1 MARTTYKKKI
11 MRKLIFVFLFSFVA
25 IVSYSQVNVLKV
37 DYEEGLKLAKQQ
49 GKLVLVDCT
58 TDGG

>member
-1 MARTTYKKKI
+1 